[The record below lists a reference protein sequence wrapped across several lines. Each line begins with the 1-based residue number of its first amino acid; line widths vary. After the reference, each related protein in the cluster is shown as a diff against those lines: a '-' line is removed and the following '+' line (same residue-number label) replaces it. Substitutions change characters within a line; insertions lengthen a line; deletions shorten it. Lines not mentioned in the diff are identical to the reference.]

1 MFTLTTSATCHSR
14 THSQVR
20 IENGL
25 EKLMKR
31 KLVADLGALN
41 YLACTKLSSGPLGQR
56 AKGTRELTLSCNKP
70 ESEQYPTVEF

>member
-1 MFTLTTSATCHSR
+1 
-14 THSQVR
+14 
-20 IENGL
+20 
-25 EKLMKR
+25 MKR